1 LEVSVDNILKAA
13 KLRHEDLQKSAELEM
28 NHLSVEEVATRRAE
42 LRKMRELLFRAGAKA
57 KRVAKIKSKTYR
69 RLKKRERAKVAAA
82 LDEEPD
88 DDDEATRLKKELDR
102 ARERATL
109 RHKHTGKWAKAMLGR
124 NELDVDE
131 RREISMMLER
141 GELLRKKIRGERGS
155 ADEQDEG
162 EDEDDDSDEEGE
174 TSVSTIKASAFD
186 ELAMLAKDAIPV
198 GVSGNGTGLFDMKFM
213 KDGMARDKM
222 QADRLVDDFI
232 AEMGGDPNMGGGDEV
247 NSNGGGEAS
256 LNGVAVQRQ
265 GGRVVYNPG
274 ETVCILFYLLFRN

>member
-1 LEVSVDNILKAA
+1 
-13 KLRHEDLQKSAELEM
+13 M

-69 RLKKRERAKVAAA
+69 RLKRKEREKVAAA

-88 DDDEATRLKKELDR
+88 EDDEATRLKKEVDR

-155 ADEQDEG
+155 ADEQDE
-162 EDEDDDSDEEGE
+162 DDDDDSDEEGE
-174 TSVSTIKASAFD
+174 ASVSTIKASAFD
-186 ELAMLAKDAIPV
+186 ELAMLAEKDVIPV
-198 GVSGNGTGLFDMKFM
+198 GVSGNGTGLFNMKFM

-232 AEMGGDPNMGGGDEV
+232 AEMGGDPNLDGDAEI
-247 NSNGGGEAS
+247 NSSGGGEAN
-256 LNGVAVQRQ
+256 LNGVAVRRQ

-274 ETVCILFYLLFRN
+274 ETVCILFYFPFHN